1 MADLAKNHHSFF
13 CLMIDGK
20 KHSIK
25 TYFSH
30 SLNEYG
36 PQLMGQMK
44 KQKKISDTRMAEDF
58 FDCPLSAEDYIRTL
72 KTK

>member
-1 MADLAKNHHSFF
+1 MKARKTKDLKRVLIKEGFMADLAKNHHSFF

-44 KQKKISDTRMAEDF
+44 KQKKIFRHAHG
-58 FDCPLSAEDYIRTL
+58 
-72 KTK
+72 